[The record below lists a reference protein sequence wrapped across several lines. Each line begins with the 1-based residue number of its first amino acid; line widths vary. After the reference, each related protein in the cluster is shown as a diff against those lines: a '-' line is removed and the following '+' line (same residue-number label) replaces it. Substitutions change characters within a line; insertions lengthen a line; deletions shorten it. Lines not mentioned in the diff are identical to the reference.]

1 MTIKEALETING
13 ATITSTNV
21 PIRKLQSAILTLMTA
36 AKRAERYDKEL
47 AEGTM
52 VAVPDCKKCAYNYG
66 LYWHQCEHCIGEARN
81 NFLSKEEVDHEAKP

>member
-13 ATITSTNV
+13 AEIMSLNV
-21 PIRKLQSAILTLMTA
+21 PLRKLQSAIITLMTA

-52 VAVPDCKKCAYNYG
+52 VKVPDCEKCIYNERVPR
-66 LYWHQCEHCIGEARN
+66 WDVCADCIANKSDRFVN
-81 NFLSKEEVDHEAKP
+81 REEIDHG